1 MIDIKIY
8 KNINLFI
15 SIKIQWLHP
24 DKFSCVNFDNN
35 KKLILKT
42 IYKYMI
48 DPNVVD
54 KSGNTKLQRGAL
66 KALLSSLKN
75 MLFSPCIIWSR
86 LQQCFMPCWWSG
98 SASCHVRSYSKEE
111 KKEEK
116 IPFLLFVLH
125 SMVQIAVMFH
135 AMLAGGNMSCHVRS
149 H

>member
-1 MIDIKIY
+1 
-8 KNINLFI
+8 
-15 SIKIQWLHP
+15 
-24 DKFSCVNFDNN
+24 
-35 KKLILKT
+35 
-42 IYKYMI
+42 MI

-54 KSGNTKLQRGAL
+54 KSGNTNLQRGAL

-149 H
+149 HQGSRLIKGGQIAPAKYLCSFSFFTIFTIFTIHHIIHHSPYTR